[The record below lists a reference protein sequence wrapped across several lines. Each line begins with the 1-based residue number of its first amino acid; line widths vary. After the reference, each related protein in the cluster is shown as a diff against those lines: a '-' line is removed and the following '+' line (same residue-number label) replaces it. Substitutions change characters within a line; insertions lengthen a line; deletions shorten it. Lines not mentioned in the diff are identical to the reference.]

1 MRGRLLA
8 SAAAVLAAA
17 ASVAFPAAQ
26 DAAQGAALAEERG
39 CGNCHGAKGVAAQ
52 PGVPYGLDFG
62 HYTVTNRVDYGVD
75 LSAHYGIGYYAEGAN
90 AVYSYYDA
98 FDGVFLPTL
107 YGSQGIPG
115 TYTGLGGEF
124 DYAPDPVFGGY
135 YLIG

>member
-1 MRGRLLA
+1 MLLFTMPV
-8 SAAAVLAAA
+8 SRRTNGC
-17 ASVAFPAAQ
+17 PGKP
-26 DAAQGAALAEERG
+26 GAA
-39 CGNCHGAKGVAAQ
+39 H
-52 PGVPYGLDFG
+52 
-62 HYTVTNRVDYGVD
+62 YGVD

-135 YLIG
+135 QGFGYGGYYLIG